1 MYGTTGVS
9 AGVPGFVG
17 SFGSFGYGF
26 GVKSVFAGGVTP
38 SGITGTYEPSLRQII
53 VSSLSLSVACTF
65 VRSVDLAAEATYP
78 GLSGVVIASIVLS
91 SSLAFHVPKLE
102 IAPVTGSRSAVRV
115 NVNVCTLSG
124 IPASDPSASLQ

>member
-1 MYGTTGVS
+1 M
-9 AGVPGFVG
+9 
-17 SFGSFGYGF
+17 
-26 GVKSVFAGGVTP
+26 
-38 SGITGTYEPSLRQII
+38 I

-124 IPASDPSASLQ
+124 IPASDPSASL